1 MKISLMK
8 IHKYKLK
15 VNKNN
20 SKIDSKDLQE
30 ILEDKIIKLM
40 MNKKMTILN
49 DFIMHFKF

>member
-1 MKISLMK
+1 MMKTY
-8 IHKYKLK
+8 KYKIR

-40 MNKKMTILN
+40 MNKKRTILN
-49 DFIMHFKF
+49 DYIMHL